1 MCKQFVHLSRY
12 LAGQFCEKGWPRAL
26 WARRMKRESCLGDN
40 NFFTSFCV
48 VGDETGYIFETKYLK
63 KCYVIHLDSCSA
75 TEVTNASCY
84 LIQRKKSQI
93 DPTCAVPIQMV
104 RFALWEDR

>member
-40 NFFTSFCV
+40 NFFTQKLGVSDGPFV
-48 VGDETGYIFETKYLK
+48 LLAMRPDIFLK
-63 KCYVIHLDSCSA
+63 PNISKN
-75 TEVTNASCY
+75 VT
-84 LIQRKKSQI
+84 
-93 DPTCAVPIQMV
+93 
-104 RFALWEDR
+104 